1 MASNRILVRAKPGR
15 KAFTAPS
22 GGKQI
27 PEGGEGIP
35 VPRTGWI
42 MRLLDVH
49 GDIEEVVPAKPA
61 IEKPSDGKA
70 SK

>member
-15 KAFTAPS
+15 KAFTAPR
-22 GGKQI
+22 GGKLI
-27 PEGGEGIP
+27 PEDGEGIP
-35 VPRTGWI
+35 VPRTSWI

-61 IEKPSDGKA
+61 IKKPTDGEA

>member
-15 KAFTAPS
+15 KAFTAPR
-22 GGKQI
+22 GGKLI
-27 PEGGEGIP
+27 PEDGEGIH
-35 VPRTGWI
+35 VPRTSWI

-49 GDIEEVVPAKPA
+49 GDIEEVVAPKPA